1 MLNLIENSFNFLD
14 LSNEI
19 NLFATI
25 LIVFIGLIGNTL
37 SLIIYGQ
44 SKYRLNSSNV
54 FILIL
59 SIVDSLFLIVHF
71 FEDTISSLEHHNF
84 PIYFLNIIDT
94 NREICILTNYLRYTL
109 RSISSYIILAFTIQR
124 YSVVYSP
131 LTSKFKIKKYAWYT
145 CLIITTSS
153 LIINSWSLFLFDLSI
168 NRIEVKQCDII
179 DKWKNWY
186 YYISLSYFSMTILV
200 PMISIVIL
208 NCLIIKKSKK
218 DDLNRKQFISGNMTS
233 IKNSSDRKFN
243 SKKIKLRRNAIK
255 NLVDIKACSKI
266 IQNKHSTKK
275 MNKTLA
281 LASFSFVILNLP
293 YVIMW

>member
-44 SKYRLNSSNV
+44 SKYRLNSNNV

-94 NREICILTNYLRYTL
+94 NREICFLTNYLRYTL

-145 CLIITTSS
+145 CLIITTGSF
-153 LIINSWSLFLFDLSI
+153 ITNSWSLFLFDLSI

-179 DKWKNWY
+179 DEWKNWY

-208 NCLIIKKSKK
+208 N
-218 DDLNRKQFISGNMTS
+218 
-233 IKNSSDRKFN
+233 
-243 SKKIKLRRNAIK
+243 
-255 NLVDIKACSKI
+255 
-266 IQNKHSTKK
+266 
-275 MNKTLA
+275 
-281 LASFSFVILNLP
+281 
-293 YVIMW
+293 YY

>member
-1 MLNLIENSFNFLD
+1 MPNLEDSFNFLD
-14 LSNEI
+14 TTNKI

-25 LIVFIGLIGNTL
+25 LINCIGLIGNTL
-37 SLIIYGQ
+37 TLIIYGQ

-179 DKWKNWY
+179 DEWKNWY